1 MPRVAKKTARP
12 KGKAKSN
19 ELMEGLA
26 AGASLAQ
33 TAVEEAAAP
42 KSSEELQPPTKPT
55 EPREAAEHGES
66 INSLPLC
73 SPHERLS
80 QEALLPPWESSTST
94 VMIQMP
100 AMTSSA

>member
-55 EPREAAEHGES
+55 EPREAAEQAAPSAELKAEET
-66 INSLPLC
+66 INI
-73 SPHERLS
+73 S
-80 QEALLPPWESSTST
+80 QLQAMSMAELN
-94 VMIQMP
+94 QMAK
-100 AMTSSA
+100 AMGIENF